1 MKPIA
6 SYHIPNALRLI
17 PYTLFLIPLTI
28 CLLTFSSC
36 YTPRYVYSPSAHN
49 VPVIKQK
56 GDAKLGASFAT
67 SLSKRNQGDN
77 KSSGYDLQS
86 AYATGSHLAFQLN
99 YYHRNERNGGSF
111 DIDNRD
117 SAVIRYKR
125 NLTEFG
131 IGYYKTIGDGG
142 MAWFQVFAGAG
153 TGTFQFTDDGRD
165 ASFNYHSRFHKA
177 RVTRYFLQPAF
188 MVNTKQHYTASLSS
202 RFSLV
207 KFHGI
212 QTNYTPTEQDNYK
225 LDSLTY
231 RSHLFWEPAVIN
243 TFGFKKLPGVLLE
256 VQAGFCFLASRT
268 FIDSRPF
275 NFSAGLFIDL
285 PAMLRKKNK

>member
-1 MKPIA
+1 MMKPAA
-6 SYHIPNALRLI
+6 SYQIPDSIFLVSLALFILI
-17 PYTLFLIPLTI
+17 FT
-28 CLLTFSSC
+28 SC

-49 VPVIKQK
+49 VPVMKQK
-56 GDAKLGASFAT
+56 GDAKLAASFAT
-67 SLSKRNQGDN
+67 SLSTRNQGDN

-86 AYATGSHLAFQLN
+86 AYATGKHLAFQLN

-117 SAVIRYKR
+117 SSVIRYKR
-125 NLTEFG
+125 DLTEFG
-131 IGYYKTIGDGG
+131 IGYYKTIGDRG

-153 TGTFQFTDDGRD
+153 TGKFQFTDDGRD

-207 KFHGI
+207 RFHGI
-212 QTNYTPTEQDNYK
+212 ETSYSATEQDNYK

-231 RSHLFWEPAVIN
+231 KSHLFWEPAVIN

-285 PAMLRKKNK
+285 PAMLKRNRKTGKKD